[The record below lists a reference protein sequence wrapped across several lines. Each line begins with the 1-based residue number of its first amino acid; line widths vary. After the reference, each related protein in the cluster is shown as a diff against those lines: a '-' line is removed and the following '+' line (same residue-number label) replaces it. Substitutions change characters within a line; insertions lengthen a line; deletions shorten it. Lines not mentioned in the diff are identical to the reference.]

1 MFIGNKIRK
10 IRELRGY
17 TEEYLAHRLG
27 MSQNNF
33 SKIELGKV
41 TLSLERIEEIA
52 KVLDIDPIKLIE
64 FDESLIFNN
73 NNQSGG
79 NAANVINQIL
89 SDKVVEQYEKRITGL
104 EKEIEF
110 LKMIIQNQNTKQ
122 DKKER

>member
-1 MFIGNKIRK
+1 MLIGNKIRK

-41 TLSLERIEEIA
+41 ALTLERIEEIA

-64 FDESLIFNN
+64 FDEAIIFN

-79 NAANVINQIL
+79 NAANVINQML
-89 SDKVVEQYEKRITGL
+89 SDKLIEQYE
-104 EKEIEF
+104 
-110 LKMIIQNQNTKQ
+110 
-122 DKKER
+122 

>member
-1 MFIGNKIRK
+1 
-10 IRELRGY
+10 
-17 TEEYLAHRLG
+17 

-79 NAANVINQIL
+79 NAANIINQIL

>member
-79 NAANVINQIL
+79 NAANIINQIL